1 MVRPARVTGQAVHVV
16 SWPYHQSRP
25 LVGMGRGPAEL
36 LERHGLRGE
45 LDRRGFAATV
55 EEIKDS
61 GERSE
66 VARTFD
72 LDRRL
77 AESVRAARER
87 GAFPLVLA
95 GNCVS
100 CLGTVA
106 GLDPLDVGV
115 VWFDAHADLDTPD
128 DNLSGFLDV
137 MALSLLTGTGWRAL
151 RETIPGFRPVEERNV
166 VLVGVRDLEPYQRE
180 RLEASAVNAVAD
192 APRMGEIASMV
203 DDLTDRVRDVYLHV
217 DLDVLDP
224 EEGRANEYA
233 APGGLTLERLLEAIA
248 VIGEWLVVRAA
259 AITAYDPEF
268 DPDGK
273 AARAAVEI
281 AAAAAAAGEAGV
293 RRGS

>member
-1 MVRPARVTGQAVHVV
+1 MVRPARVAGQAVHVL
-16 SWPYHQSRP
+16 SLPYHQGRP

-45 LDRRGFAATV
+45 LERRGFTATV
-55 EEIKDS
+55 EEIQES
-61 GERSE
+61 GERNE
-66 VARTFD
+66 IARSID

-77 AESVRAARER
+77 ADRVRAARGR
-87 GAFPLVLA
+87 GAFPFVLA

-106 GLDPLDVGV
+106 GLEAEELGV

-128 DNLSGFLDV
+128 DNRSGFFDV
-137 MALSLLTGTGWRAL
+137 MALSILTGTGWRAL
-151 RETIPGFRPVEERNV
+151 RESIPGFRAVEERNV
-166 VLVGVRDLEPYQRE
+166 VLIGVRDLEPHQHE
-180 RLEASAVNAVAD
+180 RLEASEVSAVSGV
-192 APRMGEIASMV
+192 PRRGEVPSLV
-203 DDLTDRVRDVYLHV
+203 DDLTQRVRDVYLHV

-233 APGGLTLERLLEAIA
+233 APEGLTLEALLKAIA
-248 VIGEWLVVRAA
+248 LVGEWLVVRAA

-281 AAAAAAAGEAGV
+281 AAAAAAAGESGV
-293 RRGS
+293 RRAS

>member
-1 MVRPARVTGQAVHVV
+1 MVRPARVTGQPVHVV

-61 GERSE
+61 AERSE

-115 VWFDAHADLDTPD
+115 VWFDAHADFDTPE
-128 DNLSGFLDV
+128 DNRSGFLDV
-137 MALSLLTGTGWRAL
+137 MALSILTGTGWQAL

-166 VLVGVRDLEPYQRE
+166 VLVGVRDLEPYQRD
-180 RLEASAVNAVAD
+180 RLEASDVNAVAD

-233 APGGLTLERLLEAIA
+233 SPGGLTLERLLEAIA

-293 RRGS
+293 RRAS